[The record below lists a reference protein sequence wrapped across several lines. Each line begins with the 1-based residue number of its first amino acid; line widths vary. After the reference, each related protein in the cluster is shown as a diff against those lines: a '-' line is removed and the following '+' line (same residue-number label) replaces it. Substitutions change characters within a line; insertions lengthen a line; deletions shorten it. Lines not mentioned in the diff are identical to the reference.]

1 MHWEWVAA
9 AASGLAVLSWRGQG
23 AARLRPSGWWA
34 RLLHD
39 GRPGRR
45 RRLLLAAAMGASGA
59 VFIVALGWWAAP
71 IAVALGV
78 LGYIVQGYLVSSATT
93 RRRALLEAQLPQVCD
108 LLAVCL
114 DAGLPLRQATAVL
127 ADAVDAPFADALRGV
142 RSLVELGAEEGQAWA
157 ELGAEDPP
165 LAALGREVSRSIGSG
180 VAVSKVLRSLGAD
193 ARRDASARAQ
203 VRARRVGVRSVLPL
217 MLCFLPAF
225 LLLGVV
231 PIIGGVA
238 QHLLR

>member
-1 MHWEWVAA
+1 MHWDWIAA
-9 AASGLAVLSWRGQG
+9 VASGLAVLSWRERG
-23 AARLRPSGWWA
+23 AARLRPHGEWK
-34 RLLHD
+34 RFVRD

-45 RRLLLAAAMGASGA
+45 RRLLLAVAMGASGA
-59 VFIVALGWWAAP
+59 VFITALGWWAVP

-78 LGYIVQGYLVSSATT
+78 LGYVVQGHLVSAVTA

-114 DAGLPLRQATAVL
+114 DAGLPLRQATAAL
-127 ADAVDAPFADALRGV
+127 ADTVEPPFADTLRGL
-142 RSLVELGAEEGQAWA
+142 RALVELGAEEGQAWA
-157 ELGAEDPP
+157 ELGAREPP
-165 LAALGREVSRSIGSG
+165 LAAIGREVSRSIGSG
-180 VAVSKVLRSLGAD
+180 VAVSRVLRSLGA
-193 ARRDASARAQ
+193 ASRREAAAKAQ